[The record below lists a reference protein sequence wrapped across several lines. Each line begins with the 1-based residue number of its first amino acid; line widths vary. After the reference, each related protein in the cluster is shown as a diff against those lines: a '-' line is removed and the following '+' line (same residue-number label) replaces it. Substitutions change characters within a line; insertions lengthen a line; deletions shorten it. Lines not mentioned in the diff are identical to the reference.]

1 MFESAKK
8 GRKEKTSNFLR
19 KLDGVRFLWYDK
31 IDEFCEERYYAM
43 SLEKRKLLHISCGIV
58 LSVLLTVTGVL
69 LILSCV
75 GIYRQGGS
83 PFTRESVGAAL
94 SRIAVPG
101 CLTLFGIVA
110 TAVLRAVFPLEEAVL
125 RADPHGEM
133 SLSRLKRKG
142 TTAEVEALAHRRRVL
157 WIMNVIALV
166 VATAGSLIFLLNAQH
181 YPVDAAYNDVVIAC
195 ALWTVLWFGFAFIV
209 GLAADYACRV
219 LIKQEMRLLR
229 EATEK
234 APAPVCACPLR
245 QWLKQHERPVML
257 AVRCGLLVAA
267 AVLIVFGILHG
278 GMADVLGKAIN
289 ICTECIGLG

>member
-1 MFESAKK
+1 
-8 GRKEKTSNFLR
+8 
-19 KLDGVRFLWYDK
+19 
-31 IDEFCEERYYAM
+31 M
-43 SLEKRKLLHISCGIV
+43 SLKNRKRLHLSCGIV

-75 GIYRQGGS
+75 GIYRQGSS

-101 CLTLFGIVA
+101 CLTLLGIVT
-110 TAVLRAVFPLEEAVL
+110 TAVLRALFPLEEAAL

-133 SLSRLKRKG
+133 ALSRLKRKG
-142 TTAEVEALAHRRRVL
+142 TTPEAEALAHRRRVL
-157 WIMNVIALV
+157 RILNVMASVIATV
-166 VATAGSLIFLLNAQH
+166 GSLIYLLNAQN
-181 YPVDAAYNDVVIAC
+181 YPDDAAYNNVVIAC

-219 LIKQEMRLLR
+219 LIKQEMCLLR
-229 EATEK
+229 ETTEK

-245 QWLKQHERPVML
+245 QWLKRHERPVML
-257 AVRCGLLVAA
+257 AVRCSLLVGA

>member
-1 MFESAKK
+1 
-8 GRKEKTSNFLR
+8 
-19 KLDGVRFLWYDK
+19 
-31 IDEFCEERYYAM
+31 M

-58 LSVLLTVTGVL
+58 LSVLLIVTGVL

-75 GIYRQGGS
+75 GIYRQGDS

-101 CLTLFGIVA
+101 YLTLLGVVA
-110 TAVLRAVFPLEEAVL
+110 AAVLRAVLPLEEVAL
-125 RADPHGEM
+125 RTDPHGEM

-142 TTAEVEALAHRRRVL
+142 TTAEAEALARRRRVL
-157 WIMNVIALV
+157 RIVVVIALAAV
-166 VATAGSLIFLLNAQH
+166 TAASLIFLLNAQN
-181 YPVDAAYNDVVIAC
+181 YPADAAYNDVVIAC
-195 ALWTVLWFGFAFIV
+195 TLWTVLWFGFAFIC
-209 GLAADYACRV
+209 GLVADFVCRA

-234 APAPVCACPLR
+234 TPALVCACPLR
-245 QWLKQHERPVML
+245 QWLKQHEKPVL
-257 AVRCGLLVAA
+257 LSVRCGLLVVA
-267 AVLIVFGILHG
+267 AVLIVMGILHG